1 MNELPRDSKTLSF
14 VKHSNAKSPSAFNF
28 QDYEL
33 QLMTYRAFVES
44 QQKSPVKRRRM
55 LSSSDAITQEV
66 RGLLAFQLQPG
77 GGRVGVFYYY
87 WLIKT
92 GAGDRGR

>member
-1 MNELPRDSKTLSF
+1 L
-14 VKHSNAKSPSAFNF
+14 

-44 QQKSPVKRRRM
+44 QQKSPMKRRRM

-66 RGLLAFQLQPG
+66 GARPPARPTSRG
-77 GGRVGVFYYY
+77 
-87 WLIKT
+87 
-92 GAGDRGR
+92 

>member
-1 MNELPRDSKTLSF
+1 MPLHPRLRL
-14 VKHSNAKSPSAFNF
+14 

-44 QQKSPVKRRRM
+44 QQKSPMKRRRM

-66 RGLLAFQLQPG
+66 RARPPARPCEGEIVQ
-77 GGRVGVFYYY
+77 
-87 WLIKT
+87 
-92 GAGDRGR
+92 GDFRCRANR